1 MTRSLQPARRR
12 RHGLATAASVA
23 LLAAT
28 LAACG
33 GSDSGGSTSGDGA
46 TSSGANVESGPW
58 GAMINTGGS
67 PVRGGVLK
75 VNQDDAPA
83 GISPLYLLKD
93 PRNDTIQ
100 VVMQV
105 FDQLTELR
113 PGSIEPQPGLA
124 ERWEVSADGMTYTF
138 RLRDAQFSNGSPVT
152 ADDVRYSLD
161 RVRARGSFYVDLYA
175 SIERIET
182 PDPATVVLRLKQP
195 TPAMLSYL
203 SFAGASIVPARLV
216 RADERAFDRRPI
228 GSGPFVVSSW
238 KPDQSVELVRNDGY
252 WRRGLP
258 YLDGATLTSVPDD
271 NTRVLNVQ
279 SGNAQVADF
288 VPFAQIE
295 AIDRGDAA
303 RVLIGPG
310 ADTTA
315 IFVNSSRAPY
325 GELEVRQALMYAT
338 PVQSIID
345 VVFHG
350 KAPLANTILP
360 KLEYWTDQARAYP
373 YDPERARALL
383 ARSSVPEGFT
393 ARIQINADDQ
403 AASQIVQIL
412 EEAWGRVGVRLVLD
426 QADAATVSDNF
437 LTGKY
442 ELNLVRPGSFTS
454 DVPVDD
460 QFAELMFNSPATNNL
475 FTFSSVP
482 KARELARRAV
492 VETDRQKRR
501 ELFAQMHVAS
511 MEELPT
517 LPLVYTPNRAA
528 VADEVRDFNYM
539 LTGYWRL
546 ESVWLEQP

>member
-1 MTRSLQPARRR
+1 MDLRRQTARRPFR
-12 RHGLATAASVA
+12 GLATAASVA
-23 LLAAT
+23 LMAAT

-33 GSDSGGSTSGDGA
+33 SSDSGNSSSTGDA
-46 TSSGANVESGPW
+46 TSRGANVDSGRW
-58 GAMINTGGS
+58 GAVINTGGR
-67 PVRGGVLK
+67 PVRGGILR

-83 GISPLYLLKD
+83 GISPLYLLTD

-113 PGSIEPQPGLA
+113 PGSIDPQPGLA
-124 ERWEVSADGMTYTF
+124 ESWEVSPDGKTYTF
-138 RLRDAQFSNGSPVT
+138 RLRDAKFSDGAPVT
-152 ADDVRYSLD
+152 SGDVRYSLD

-175 SIERIET
+175 SIATIET
-182 PDPATVVLRLKQP
+182 PDPSTVVLRLKQP

-203 SFAGASIVPARLV
+203 SFAGASVVPERLV
-216 RADERAFDRRPI
+216 RADERGFNRRPI
-228 GSGPFVVSSW
+228 GSGPFVVRSW
-238 KPDQSVELVRNDGY
+238 KPDQAIELTRNDSY
-252 WRRGLP
+252 WQRGLP
-258 YLDGATLTSVPDD
+258 YLDGAVLTSVPDD

-279 SGNAQVADF
+279 SGEAQVADF
-288 VPFAQIE
+288 VPFAQID
-295 AIDRGDAA
+295 AIDKAGKA

-315 IFVNSSRAPY
+315 IWVNNSRRPY
-325 GELEVRQALMYAT
+325 DEREVRQALMYAT
-338 PVQSIID
+338 PVESIID

-350 KAPLANTILP
+350 KSPQANTIIP

-373 YDPERARALL
+373 YDLERARELL
-383 ARSSVPEGFT
+383 TRSSVPDGFT
-393 ARIQINADDQ
+393 ATIQINADDQ

-412 EEAWGRVGVRLVLD
+412 EQAWARIGVRLVRD
-426 QADAATVSDNF
+426 QADAATVAEKF
-437 LTGKY
+437 YGGRY
-442 ELNLVRPGSFTS
+442 ELNLVRPGAFTS

-460 QFAELMFNSPATNNL
+460 QFAELQFNSPATGNL
-475 FTFSSVP
+475 FTFSRP
-482 KARELARRAV
+482 AQARDYARRAV
-492 VETDRQKRR
+492 VETDQQKRR

-528 VADEVRDFNYM
+528 VANEVRDFNYM

-546 ESVWLEQP
+546 ESAWLEQP